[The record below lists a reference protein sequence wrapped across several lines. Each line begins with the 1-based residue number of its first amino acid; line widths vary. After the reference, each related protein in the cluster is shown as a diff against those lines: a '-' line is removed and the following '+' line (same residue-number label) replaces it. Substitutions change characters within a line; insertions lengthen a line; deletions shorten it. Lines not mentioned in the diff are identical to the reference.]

1 MVDYRQAGLEQ
12 KTMEHSYSTRKQEA
26 AQRMIEYIFKGHTN
40 VVKWAPKFGQI
51 WDKLKLL

>member
-1 MVDYRQAGLEQ
+1 MVDYRQTGLEQ
-12 KTMEHSYSTRKQEA
+12 KTMERSYSTRKQEA

-40 VVKWAPKFGQI
+40 VVKWAPKFVQI